1 MKFKVIAATALFV
14 AASATSVMA
23 AQPGPYVGLNA
34 GIAIM
39 HESDLEDG
47 FGTKANLTFD
57 PGFEVGG
64 VVGYEWATGPRLE
77 AEIAYRKCDTDKL
90 SAPGIPS
97 EKVEGDL
104 GVTSYMINAYYD
116 FSKDSSVSP
125 FVGAGLGIVD
135 GKLSDGF
142 DDISDT
148 TFGYQAMVGVTL
160 KAAPNVNLDLS
171 YRYQG
176 AASDFSM
183 DGVDMSYGSS
193 NILAGVR
200 VKF

>member
-1 MKFKVIAATALFV
+1 MKLKVMAAAALLV

-23 AQPGPYVGLNA
+23 AQEGPYVGLNA
-34 GIAIM
+34 GVVFV
-39 HESDLEDG
+39 HESTLDAGGGDKADLS
-47 FGTKANLTFD
+47 FD
-57 PGFEVGG
+57 PGFAVGG
-64 VVGYEWATGPRLE
+64 VLGYEFATGPRLE
-77 AEIAYRKCDTDKL
+77 AEIAYRKSDTDEL
-90 SAPGIPS
+90 SAPGFGS
-97 EKVEGDL
+97 EKVDGDV

-116 FSKDSSVSP
+116 FSKEASVSP
-125 FVGAGLGIVD
+125 FVGVGLGILD

-142 DDISDT
+142 DDASDT
-148 TFGYQAMVGVTL
+148 TFGYQAMVGVTV

-176 AASDFSM
+176 AASDFSV

>member
-1 MKFKVIAATALFV
+1 MKLKVMAAAALLV

-23 AQPGPYVGLNA
+23 AQAGPYVGVNA
-34 GIAIM
+34 GLAIM
-39 HESDLEDG
+39 HESDLDDG
-47 FGTKANLTFD
+47 FGTTANLTFD
-57 PGFEVGG
+57 PGFAVGG
-64 VVGYEWATGPRLE
+64 VLGYEFATGPRLE

-97 EKVEGDL
+97 AKVDGDVS
-104 GVTSYMINAYYD
+104 VTSYMINAYYD
-116 FSKDSSVSP
+116 FSKEASVSP
-125 FVGAGLGIVD
+125 FVGVGLGILD
-135 GKLSDGF
+135 GKLSDGLE
-142 DDISDT
+142 DASDT
-148 TFGYQAMVGVTL
+148 TFGYQAMVGVTV

-176 AASDFSM
+176 AASDFSV